1 MNNVFGIIFANY
13 NATGFGE
20 LLHRRTIASLPFAGR
35 YRLVDFP
42 LSNMV
47 NSGIG
52 TVGLIMPA
60 AYRSLIDHVGSGK
73 EWNLSKKIGGLFI
86 LPGTVYSGS
95 SNTQKFMLSDLLVN
109 HRYVERRDEGTYA
122 LISSANE
129 VCSLDYTEM
138 IEQHIAGGKK
148 VTFAYFKDE
157 NGEEK
162 SLDCFIVSREILMG
176 IIKSYPRSSHLD
188 LVELLKSE
196 YGPDGIGRYVFD
208 AYVRPI
214 DTIEDYLKAN
224 MDLLDPMLHK
234 RLFRGERAVFTK
246 IQDEA
251 PTIYDDGCEVKN
263 SLIPAGCKISG
274 KVENCILA
282 RSIEV
287 EEGASLKNCIVF
299 QHCTVKRGT
308 VIENAILDKYVTISS
323 SVRLCGGTE
332 RPLIIGKNLT
342 L

>member
-1 MNNVFGIIFANY
+1 MTNVFGIIFANY
-13 NATGFGE
+13 SKPGFGE
-20 LLHRRTIASLPFAGR
+20 LLHRRTIASLPFAGK

-73 EWNLSKKIGGLFI
+73 EWNLDKKIGGLFI

-95 SNTQKFMLSDLLVN
+95 NNTEKFMLSDLLVN
-109 HRYVERRDEGTYA
+109 HRYIERRAEGTYA

-129 VCSLDYTEM
+129 VCNLDYTEM
-138 IEQHIAGGKK
+138 IEEHIASGRS
-148 VTFAYFKDE
+148 VTFAYYKDPD
-157 NGEEK
+157 GAEK
-162 SLDCFIVSREILMG
+162 SLDCFIVSREILLG
-176 IIKSYPRSSHLD
+176 IIASYPRSSHLD
-188 LVELLKSE
+188 LVELLKTE
-196 YGPDGIGRYVFD
+196 LDQATVGRYVFEG
-208 AYVRPI
+208 YVRPI
-214 DTIEDYLKAN
+214 DTIEEFVNAN
-224 MDLLDPMLHK
+224 LELLDPQVHK
-234 RLFRGERAVFTK
+234 QLFRGERGILTK

-251 PTIYDDGCEVKN
+251 PTIYSDGCEVKT
-263 SLIPAGCKISG
+263 SLIPAGCRISG

-282 RSIEV
+282 RSVVV

-299 QHCTVKRGT
+299 QHCTIKKGT

-332 RPLIIGKNLT
+332 RPLIVGKNLT

>member
-13 NATGFGE
+13 NASGFGE

-35 YRLVDFP
+35 YRLIDFP

-86 LPGTVYSGS
+86 LPGTVFSGS
-95 SNTQKFMLSDLLVN
+95 SNTEKFMLSDLLVN
-109 HRYVERRDEGTYA
+109 HRYIERRAEGTYA

-129 VCSLDYTEM
+129 VCNLDYTEM
-138 IEQHIAGGKK
+138 IEQHIESGKT

-162 SLDCFIVSREILMG
+162 SLDCFVVSRETLLG

-196 YGPDGIGRYVFD
+196 FGQDDIGRYVFD
-208 AYVRPI
+208 AFVRPI
-214 DTIEDYLKAN
+214 DTIEDYIKAN
-224 MDLLDPMLHK
+224 RELLDSQIHK
-234 RLFRGERAVFTK
+234 NLFRAIFTK

-251 PTIYDDGCEVKN
+251 PTIYNDGCVVKN
-263 SLIPAGCKISG
+263 SLIPAGCNISG
-274 KVENCILA
+274 TVENCVLA
-282 RSIEV
+282 RNVEV
-287 EEGASLKNCIVF
+287 EEGACLKNCIVF
-299 QHCTVKRGT
+299 QHCIIKRGT
-308 VIENAILDKYVTISS
+308 VIENAILDKYVTVST

>member
-1 MNNVFGIIFANY
+1 MKNVFGIIFANY
-13 NATGFGE
+13 NAAGFGE

-35 YRLVDFP
+35 YRLIDFP
-42 LSNMV
+42 MSNMV

-52 TVGLIMPA
+52 TVGVIMPA
-60 AYRSLIDHVGSGK
+60 AYRSLIDHIGSGK
-73 EWNLSKKIGGLFI
+73 EWNLSKKIGGMFI
-86 LPGTVYSGS
+86 LPGTVFSGS

-109 HRYVERRDEGTYA
+109 HRYIERRPEGTYA

-129 VCSLDYTEM
+129 VCNVDYSEM
-138 IEQHIAGGKK
+138 IDQHIASGKS

-157 NGEEK
+157 DGAEK
-162 SLDCFIVSREILMG
+162 SLDCFIVSRDILMG
-176 IIKSYPRSSHLD
+176 LIKSYPRSSHLD
-188 LVELLKSE
+188 LVELLKTT
-196 YGPDGIGRYVFD
+196 YGAEDTGRYVFD
-208 AYVRPI
+208 TYVRPI
-214 DTIEDYLKAN
+214 DTIEDYVKAN
-224 MDLLDPMLHK
+224 MELLDPQIHK
-234 RLFRGERAVFTK
+234 LLFRGERAVFTK

-251 PTIYDDGCEVKN
+251 PTIYNDGCEVKN
-263 SLIPAGCKISG
+263 SLVPAGCKISG

-282 RSIEV
+282 RSIEI

-299 QHCTVKRGT
+299 QHCIVKRGT

>member
-1 MNNVFGIIFANY
+1 MKNVFGIIFANY

-35 YRLVDFP
+35 YRLIDFP

-95 SNTQKFMLSDLLVN
+95 RNTERFMLSDLLVN
-109 HRYVERRDEGTYA
+109 HRYIERRPEGTYA

-129 VCSLDYTEM
+129 VCNLDYTEM
-138 IEQHIAGGKK
+138 IEQHISSGKS

-157 NGEEK
+157 NGQEQD
-162 SLDCFIVSREILMG
+162 LDCFIVSRDILMG
-176 IIKSYPRSSHLD
+176 LIKSYPRSSHLD
-188 LVELLKSE
+188 LVDLLKKE
-196 YGPDGIGRYVFD
+196 YGGGDTGSYVFD
-208 AYVRPI
+208 TYVRSI
-214 DTIEDYLKAN
+214 NSIEDYLKAN
-224 MDLLDPMLHK
+224 MDLLDPHIHK
-234 RLFRGERAVFTK
+234 ALFRGERSIYTK

-251 PTIYDDGCEVKN
+251 PTIYNDGCEVKN
-263 SLIPAGCKISG
+263 SLIPAGCRISG

-299 QHCTVKRGT
+299 QHCVIRPGT
-308 VIENAILDKYVTISS
+308 VIENAILDKYVTVSS

>member
-1 MNNVFGIIFANY
+1 MNNVFGIVFANY

-35 YRLVDFP
+35 YRLIDFA

-52 TVGLIMPA
+52 TVGLIMPTN
-60 AYRSLIDHVGSGK
+60 YRSLIDHVGSGK
-73 EWNLSKKIGGLFI
+73 EWSLSKKIGGLFI
-86 LPGTVYSGS
+86 LPGTVFSGS

-109 HRYVERRDEGTYA
+109 HRYIERRADDTYA
-122 LISSANE
+122 VISSASN

-138 IEQHIAGGKK
+138 IEQHMESGKT

-157 NGEEK
+157 NGAEK
-162 SLDCFIVSREILMG
+162 PLDCFVVSRATLLG
-176 IIKSYPRSSHLD
+176 IIESYPKSSHLD
-188 LVELLKSE
+188 LVELLERE
-196 YGPDGIGRYVFD
+196 YGADSTGRYVFD

-214 DTIEDYLKAN
+214 ETIEDYIKAN
-224 MDLLDPMLHK
+224 QDLLDPQLHK
-234 RLFRGERAVFTK
+234 QLFRGERAVFTK
-246 IQDEA
+246 VQDEA
-251 PTIYDDGCEVKN
+251 PTIYNDGCEVKN
-263 SLIPAGCKISG
+263 SLIPAGCNISG
-274 KVENCILA
+274 KVENCVLA
-282 RSIEV
+282 RSVVV

-299 QHCTVKRGT
+299 QHGIIKRGT
-308 VIENAILDKYVTISS
+308 VVENAILDKYVTISS

>member
-13 NATGFGE
+13 NASGFGE

-35 YRLVDFP
+35 YRLIDFP

-73 EWNLSKKIGGLFI
+73 EWNLSKKIGGLYI

-109 HRYVERRDEGTYA
+109 HRYIERRAEGTYA
-122 LISSANE
+122 LVSSANE
-129 VCSLDYTEM
+129 VCNLDYTEM
-138 IEQHIAGGKK
+138 IDQHIESGKT

-157 NGEEK
+157 NGAEK
-162 SLDCFIVSREILMG
+162 SLDCFVVSRATLLT
-176 IIKSYPRSSHLD
+176 IIASYPRSSHLD

-196 YGPDGIGRYVFD
+196 FAQDEIGRYVFD

-214 DTIEDYLKAN
+214 DTIEDYIKAN
-224 MDLLDPMLHK
+224 QELLDPQVHK
-234 RLFRGERAVFTK
+234 LLFRGERTIFTK

-251 PTIYDDGCEVKN
+251 PTIYNDGCEVKN
-263 SLIPAGCKISG
+263 SLIPAGCNISG
-274 KVENCILA
+274 KLENCVLA
-282 RSIEV
+282 RSVNV
-287 EEGASLKNCIVF
+287 EEGASLKNCILF
-299 QHCTVKRGT
+299 QHCTIKRGT
-308 VIENAILDKYVTISS
+308 VVENAILDKYVTISS

>member
-13 NATGFGE
+13 NASGFGE

-35 YRLVDFP
+35 YRLIDFP

-52 TVGLIMPA
+52 TVGLIMPT

-86 LPGTVYSGS
+86 LPGTVFSGS
-95 SNTQKFMLSDLLVN
+95 SNTEKFMLSDLLVN
-109 HRYVERRDEGTYA
+109 HRYIERRAEGTYA

-129 VCSLDYTEM
+129 VCNLDYTEM
-138 IEQHIAGGKK
+138 IEQHIESGKT

-162 SLDCFIVSREILMG
+162 SLDCFVVSRETLLG

-196 YGPDGIGRYVFD
+196 FGQDDIGRYVFD
-208 AYVRPI
+208 AFVRPI
-214 DTIEDYLKAN
+214 DTIEDYIKAN
-224 MDLLDPMLHK
+224 RELLDSQIHK
-234 RLFRGERAVFTK
+234 DLFRGERAIFTK

-251 PTIYDDGCEVKN
+251 PTIYNDGCVVKN
-263 SLIPAGCKISG
+263 SLIPAGCNISG
-274 KVENCILA
+274 TVENCVLA
-282 RSIEV
+282 RNVEV
-287 EEGASLKNCIVF
+287 EEGACLKNCIVF
-299 QHCTVKRGT
+299 QHCIIKRGS
-308 VIENAILDKYVTISS
+308 VIENAILDKYVTVST

>member
-13 NATGFGE
+13 NAEGFGE

-35 YRLVDFP
+35 YRLIDFP

-52 TVGLIMPA
+52 TVGVIMPA
-60 AYRSLIDHVGSGK
+60 AYRSLIDHIANGK
-73 EWNLSKKIGGLFI
+73 AWNLSKKIGGMYI
-86 LPGTVYSGS
+86 LPGTVFSGS
-95 SNTQKFMLSDLLVN
+95 RNTQKFMLSDLLVN
-109 HRYVERRDEGTYA
+109 HRYIERREEGTYA

-138 IEQHIAGGKK
+138 IDRHISSGKS

-162 SLDCFIVSREILMG
+162 PLECFIVSRDILMSL
-176 IIKSYPRSSHLD
+176 IKSYPRSSHLD
-188 LVELLKSE
+188 LVELLKTE
-196 YGPDGIGRYVFD
+196 YDAKATGKYVFD
-208 AYVRPI
+208 AYVRSI
-214 DTIEDYLKAN
+214 DTVEDYVKAN
-224 MDLLDPMLHK
+224 MELLDPYIHK
-234 RLFRGERAVFTK
+234 DLFRGARAVFTK

-251 PTIYDDGCEVKN
+251 PTIYNDGCEVKN
-263 SLIPAGCKISG
+263 SLIPAGCRISG

-323 SVRLCGGTE
+323 CVRLCGGTE
-332 RPLIIGKNLT
+332 KPLIIGKNLT